1 MKHEQYHVITQ
12 DCTGMVQKEDKRMII
27 NQYLIS
33 RNIQQAESRNNLEL
47 FKSLLQ
53 PHFLFNS
60 LNNLYALS
68 LRKSEQTPE
77 AIAGL
82 SQLLERVVTYSRKD
96 LILLSEEIEL
106 IQDYIELEKIWLGE
120 CSFIMDFQVKG
131 NTADV
136 SIPPL
141 TIYTLIENAFKH
153 GIRKC
158 GNKGWITIHLVVK
171 NDKIL
176 LKIRNSVQVSNNP
189 GQFEPD
195 SHTGLGIEAVR
206 KLLDGS
212 FKKGYYL
219 EARPIGN
226 VYAVDLI
233 IGRVA
238 A

>member
-1 MKHEQYHVITQ
+1 
-12 DCTGMVQKEDKRMII
+12 MIM
-27 NQYLIS
+27 NQYLVS
-33 RNIQQAESRNNLEL
+33 RNYQHQADEKNSLEL

-68 LRKSEQTPE
+68 VRKSEQTPD

-82 SQLLERVVTYSRKD
+82 SQLLEQVVDFSRKD
-96 LILLSEEIEL
+96 RILLSEEIGL
-106 IQDYIELEKIWLGE
+106 IRDYIALERIWLGE
-120 CSFIMDFQVKG
+120 CSFILDFQVKG
-131 NTADV
+131 DTTDV
-136 SIPPL
+136 TIPPL

-153 GIRKC
+153 GIRKSE
-158 GNKGWITIHLVVK
+158 KQGWITIHLVVK
-171 NDKIL
+171 KDKIL
-176 LKIRNSVQVSNNP
+176 LKIRNSV
-189 GQFEPD
+189 EE
-195 SHTGLGIEAVR
+195 SHSSEEFLPAAHAGLGIEAVR

-212 FKKGYYL
+212 YKKGYYL
-219 EARPIGN
+219 NARPIGS

>member
-1 MKHEQYHVITQ
+1 
-12 DCTGMVQKEDKRMII
+12 MII
-27 NQYLIS
+27 NQYLVS
-33 RNIQQAESRNNLEL
+33 RNYNQQDDSKNNLEL

-68 LRKSEQTPE
+68 LRKSDQTPA

-82 SQLLERVVTYSRKD
+82 SQLLEKVVHYSRKD
-96 LILLSEEIEL
+96 QILLSEEIGL
-106 IQDYIELEKIWLGE
+106 IKDYIALEKIWLGE
-120 CSFIMDFQVKG
+120 YTFMMDFQVKG
-131 NTADV
+131 NTEDV

-158 GNKGWITIHLVVK
+158 GKNGWITIHLVVK
-171 NDKIL
+171 EDKIL
-176 LKIRNSVQVSNNP
+176 LKVRNSVQANHASSQSAP
-189 GQFEPD
+189 A
-195 SHTGLGIEAVR
+195 SHAGLGIKAVR
-206 KLLDGS
+206 KLLDDS
-212 FKKGYYL
+212 YQKKYYFD
-219 EARPIGN
+219 ARPIGDI
-226 VYAVDLI
+226 YAVDLI

>member
-1 MKHEQYHVITQ
+1 
-12 DCTGMVQKEDKRMII
+12 MII
-27 NQYLIS
+27 NQYLVS
-33 RNIQQAESRNNLEL
+33 KSIQRQADSRNNLEL

-68 LRKSEQTPE
+68 VRKSDQTSE

-82 SQLLERVVTYSRKD
+82 SHLLERVVSYSRQEK
-96 LILLSEEIEL
+96 ILLSEEIGL
-106 IQDYIELEKIWLGE
+106 IEDYISLEKIWLGE
-120 CSFIMDFQVKG
+120 CSFLLDFQVKG
-131 NTADV
+131 DTTGV

-158 GNKGWITIHLVVK
+158 GNSGWITIHLVVK
-171 NDKIL
+171 DDKIL
-176 LKIRNSVQVSNNP
+176 LKVRNSVRPCENTEQLSQDTHV
-189 GQFEPD
+189 
-195 SHTGLGIEAVR
+195 GLGIEAVR
-206 KLLDGS
+206 KLLDDS
-212 FKKGYYL
+212 FKKKYYL
-219 EARPIGN
+219 DARPIGD

>member
-1 MKHEQYHVITQ
+1 
-12 DCTGMVQKEDKRMII
+12 MII
-27 NQYLIS
+27 DQYMVS
-33 RNIQQAESRNNLEL
+33 RNYQQENDERNDLEL

-68 LRKSEQTPE
+68 LRQSDQTPD

-82 SQLLERVVTYSRKD
+82 STLLEKVVAYSRKD
-96 LILLSEEIEL
+96 LISLGEEVALIEN
-106 IQDYIELEKIWLGE
+106 YIALEKIWLGE
-120 CSFIMDFQVKG
+120 CTFLLDFQVKG
-131 NTADV
+131 DVADV

-141 TIYTLIENAFKH
+141 AIYTLVENAFKH

-158 GNKGWITIHLVVK
+158 EGQGWITIHLLVK
-171 NDKIL
+171 KDKIL
-176 LKIRNSVQVSNNP
+176 LKVRNSIENCQNPDEGVSSVN
-189 GQFEPD
+189 
-195 SHTGLGIEAVR
+195 TGLGIEAVR
-206 KLLDGS
+206 KLLDVS
-212 FKKGYYL
+212 FRKSYYL
-219 EARPIGN
+219 DARPIGN